1 MSKYG
6 NQRIKAQ
13 TLQDLLRVIEA
24 KVVETRKNYNIC
36 EVPSEDAKDYTT
48 KMQHRSQQR
57 GRYWQMEELQEEV
70 KELVYK
76 EMSKLLEMPYE

>member
-36 EVPSEDAKDYTT
+36 ELPSKDAEDYIS

-57 GRYWQMEELQEEV
+57 GRYWQMEELQEEL
-70 KELVYK
+70 KEVVYK